1 MQRIRL
7 GRSDLEVSRLCL
19 GTMTFGEQNSE
30 SGAHSQLDFA
40 LSAGIDFIDTAEM
53 YPLPVSARNYGR
65 TEQIVGSWLRGKPRD
80 KVVIA
85 TKVAGPGRGM
95 AWLRQGERGE
105 AGELTKRDITLA
117 CDASLKRLQTDY
129 IDLYQIHWPARNV
142 PLFGGPGYDP
152 SRDHDC
158 APILEQLQ
166 AMADLIAAGKVRHI
180 GVSNETPWGVCEFV
194 QLAERHRLPRIVTV
208 QNVYNLMS
216 RGFEHG
222 LDEVSLRS
230 GVSLMAYSVLAFG
243 HLTGKYLNDA
253 KPPRARFTVF
263 GQRWPRYAKPAIAQA
278 AAQYATIAAQ
288 AALTPTQLA
297 VAFAHSRPFAACTIL
312 GATSIEQLRQTVA
325 ASELTL
331 DADTLEAIDRVHA
344 SMPNPAP

>member
-40 LSAGIDFIDTAEM
+40 LGAGIDFIDTAEM

-95 AWLRQGERGE
+95 AWLRQGERGQ
-105 AGELTKRDITLA
+105 AGELTKRDIALA

-129 IDLYQIHWPARNV
+129 IDLYQIHWPARYV
-142 PLFGGPGYDP
+142 PMFGSAGYDP
-152 SRDHDC
+152 SKEHEHT
-158 APILEQLQ
+158 PILEQLQ
-166 AMADLIAAGKVRHI
+166 AMADLVAAGKIRHI

-194 QLAERHRLPRIVTV
+194 HLAEQHGLPRIVSV

-216 RGFEHG
+216 REFEHG

-230 GVSLMAYSVLAFG
+230 GVSLLAYSVLAFG

-263 GQRWPRYAKPAIAQA
+263 GQRWPRYAKPGVVPAVSEYAAIAEGA
-278 AAQYATIAAQ
+278 G
-288 AALTPTQLA
+288 LTLTQLA
-297 VAFAHSRPFAACTIL
+297 VAFAHNRPFAACTIL

-331 DADTLEAIDRVHA
+331 DADTLAAIDAVHA
-344 SMPNPAP
+344 RMPNPAP